1 MHDPCKSVLSVV
13 LYLFVAFCVF
23 LWLTILPQANIFLA
37 TKKAS
42 SRLPFPFFLPS
53 FPAIFLFAFGKYYFA
68 GKTERAGSKKK
79 KINPLKCIRKLN
91 PSGNL
96 LVAVEQ
102 HFLCLQSLFI
112 IDISPDQVAQVQAGG
127 GSGFLDDAV
136 VFVILKHNIRQ

>member
-1 MHDPCKSVLSVV
+1 MQICVIRGLVFIRGLLCV
-13 LYLFVAFCVF
+13 FVANHFAAGKYIFGHKKGLFEASIPV
-23 LWLTILPQANIFLA
+23 LP
-37 TKKAS
+37 S
-42 SRLPFPFFLPS
+42 FLPS

>member
-1 MHDPCKSVLSVV
+1 VQICVIRGLVFIRGLLCV
-13 LYLFVAFCVF
+13 FVANHF
-23 LWLTILPQANIFLA
+23 AAGKYIFGH
-37 TKKAS
+37 KKGLFEAS
-42 SRLPFPFFLPS
+42 IPVLPS
-53 FPAIFLFAFGKYYFA
+53 FPAIFLYAFGKYYFA